1 MFRKIGMLLI
11 VLSLIILILYNFHN
25 LVFKYK
31 NNKEVENYIIST
43 KEEIKNNEIDNSLN
57 NEDKP
62 KENKTSNKASSYVA
76 ILEIPNIN
84 LKSGIVKCTK
94 NFNSIRYAISV
105 DSSSE
110 FPDKEGNFILYA
122 HSGNSSIAFFKN
134 LYKLSINDNI
144 YVYFNGIKY
153 HYIVF
158 NKYDI
163 EKTGK
168 AKVIDSNKEKYITL
182 ITCNQQRKGY
192 QMIIEGK
199 LIDESNY

>member
-57 NEDKP
+57 NNNNDKP

-76 ILEIPNIN
+76 ILEIPSIN
-84 LKSGIVKCTK
+84 LKSGVVKCTK
-94 NFNSIRYAISV
+94 NFNSIRYA
-105 DSSSE
+105 
-110 FPDKEGNFILYA
+110 N
-122 HSGNSSIAFFKN
+122 SGNSSIAFFKN

-168 AKVIDSNKEKYITL
+168 AKVIDSNQEKYITL

-192 QMIIEGK
+192 QIIIEGK